1 MLKLVLALALLMP
14 VTAYAANEI
23 LADPVSEPAPVAAPA
38 IPAEEMKE
46 RTKLATDY
54 HDLVDIREIIN
65 KDIASGAAALNPEEQ
80 EKYMTAIQVR
90 IDYDKIEQ
98 LSIAAMANTF
108 TVPELKALIA
118 YFGSPEGKSSQAK
131 MGQYIDQ
138 VSPEV
143 RKAIDAALV
152 DAQFGGQP
160 AR

>member
-1 MLKLVLALALLMP
+1 
-14 VTAYAANEI
+14 
-23 LADPVSEPAPVAAPA
+23 
-38 IPAEEMKE
+38 
-46 RTKLATDY
+46 
-54 HDLVDIREIIN
+54 
-65 KDIASGAAALNPEEQ
+65 
-80 EKYMTAIQVR
+80 
-90 IDYDKIEQ
+90 
-98 LSIAAMANTF
+98 MANTF

-152 DAQFGGQP
+152 EAQFGGQP